1 MSDPA
6 LPKSASSELVAL
18 NALSTAAS
26 SVPALLLWVGDP
38 VPPLHVVPPLSLD
51 ALTGQWSLLVS
62 CDAARVPKLAE
73 IVAGLGAADNARRCT
88 IIGLSRGMA
97 DVTPWEGAGD
107 VVLHGDADGAAADAL
122 GALAGPRGRADLVV
136 LLDPRLDVQLAA
148 RWCDTATLV
157 AALCDVWQR

>member
-1 MSDPA
+1 MSDPT
-6 LPKSASSELVAL
+6 PPESASPELVAP

-51 ALTGQWSLLVS
+51 GLTGQWSLLVS

-73 IVAGLGAADNARRCT
+73 IVEGLDAADNARRCA

-97 DVTPWEGAGD
+97 DGAPWAGAGD
-107 VVLHGDADGAAADAL
+107 VVLHGDGNGSAADAL
-122 GALAGPRGRADLVV
+122 GALEGPLGRADVVV